1 MPTLL
6 EQLYAYD
13 PDWRDNIASDPLE
26 AAVEIGLLEP
36 DVLDDDTDYKPL
48 NFHDGED

>member
-36 DVLDDDTDYKPL
+36 DVLDDTDYKSL
-48 NFHDGED
+48 NFHDEED